1 MDNQDN
7 RDNRD
12 NPSEVRLARAHGL
25 FNLVGGLWPLVHLPS
40 FEMVFGP
47 KADKWLE
54 RTTAGLLVGIGWSQ
68 LSAAPTSEGVRQARR
83 IGVAT
88 AATLLAIDLIYV
100 PLGRIRPTYLIDAA
114 MEAGWI
120 MAWCGLSADSRPPL
134 PAHRRSA

>member
-1 MDNQDN
+1 M
-7 RDNRD
+7 
-12 NPSEVRLARAHGL
+12 A
-25 FNLVGGLWPLVHLPS
+25 LVHLPS

-68 LSAAPTSEGVRQARR
+68 LSAAPTPEGVRQARR

-120 MAWCGLSADSRPPL
+120 MRGADSPRTPARPSPISVGGCS
-134 PAHRRSA
+134 R